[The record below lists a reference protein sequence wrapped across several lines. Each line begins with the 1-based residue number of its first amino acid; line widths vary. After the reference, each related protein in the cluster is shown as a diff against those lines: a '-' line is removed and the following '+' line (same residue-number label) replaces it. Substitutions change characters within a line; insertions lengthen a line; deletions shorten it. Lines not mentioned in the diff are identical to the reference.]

1 MPITSNPF
9 RLLTNLYKKPP
20 LIPAHVVQA
29 KHLPKEEKQLL
40 QRIGLTS
47 ADLRMDILEDTQV
60 QWDRQNLYHQID
72 RASDH
77 WLVSS
82 ALELYSDYSTTFSSL
97 HNASVWVTSENPK
110 YAKELNKF
118 LQNVVGI
125 EEKITDWASTTG
137 GYGNLFI
144 KVNGIPGIGI
154 TSIEDGEHPLNI
166 SRIDHEGIL
175 LGFYHTPIGQYT
187 GEKKLLPPWDYVHF
201 RLLGARKKR
210 NPFGDSSYSEFRTMY
225 LLSGMSSKQA
235 TTRYGTSLLI
245 NSLPVYRRLRLVED
259 SLLLA
264 RLTRGII
271 RYIWKLKVD
280 STNMEAVAEVVDQT
294 ATLLKRARAID
305 ISSTS
310 PNYDSKSNQMAS
322 VEDIF
327 VPVWGDTG
335 DLTFDK
341 VGGEADIRWIVDVE
355 ELRNELACALRCPL
369 SLLGGFVQEAAGSLG
384 AQAIEKLDIR
394 FARSARRL
402 QRAIINGVTRLCQIH
417 LAYINM
423 DPDTTLFTV
432 NMSETSTAE
441 EEALKSSLDTGAD
454 VVSKMLDM
462 LDGIEGIDKVSVIN
476 YLNQKILKLEDF
488 ELSNFMKQVGVS
500 EEIIKESQKPKPE
513 RIEPVFNLDVLSY
526 LPIEITE
533 ATQRNIQSW
542 VALSRN
548 KKVWNEKFGELKVQ
562 ESKGD
567 APPENQGTFTW

>member
-1 MPITSNPF
+1 
-9 RLLTNLYKKPP
+9 
-20 LIPAHVVQA
+20 
-29 KHLPKEEKQLL
+29 
-40 QRIGLTS
+40 
-47 ADLRMDILEDTQV
+47 
-60 QWDRQNLYHQID
+60 
-72 RASDH
+72 
-77 WLVSS
+77 
-82 ALELYSDYSTTFSSL
+82 
-97 HNASVWVTSENPK
+97 
-110 YAKELNKF
+110 
-118 LQNVVGI
+118 
-125 EEKITDWASTTG
+125 
-137 GYGNLFI
+137 
-144 KVNGIPGIGI
+144 
-154 TSIEDGEHPLNI
+154 
-166 SRIDHEGIL
+166 
-175 LGFYHTPIGQYT
+175 
-187 GEKKLLPPWDYVHF
+187 
-201 RLLGARKKR
+201 
-210 NPFGDSSYSEFRTMY
+210 
-225 LLSGMSSKQA
+225 
-235 TTRYGTSLLI
+235 
-245 NSLPVYRRLRLVED
+245 
-259 SLLLA
+259 LLA